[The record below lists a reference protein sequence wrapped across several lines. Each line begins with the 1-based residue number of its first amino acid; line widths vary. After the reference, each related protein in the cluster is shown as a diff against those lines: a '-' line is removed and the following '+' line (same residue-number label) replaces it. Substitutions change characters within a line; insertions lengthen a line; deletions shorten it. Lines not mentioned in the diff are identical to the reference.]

1 MSIRGC
7 FSSAQNISHSSRPL
21 SAMRFAR
28 YLLCASPAPL
38 LASCFWLPASAS
50 ERFVICHQLW
60 LSAIGDWLLAI
71 GYLSSLFARLRGSDL
86 KVRIKQQNIEVQCPP
101 PANSNL
107 IFQNTLRAAS

>member
-21 SAMRFAR
+21 STMRFAR

-38 LASCFWLPASAS
+38 LASCFWLRA
-50 ERFVICHQLW
+50 ICH
-60 LSAIGDWLLAI
+60 LSSALAICYWLLAI